1 MTKVKRKLAT
11 ILATDCVGF
20 SKHMEADEESTLAS
34 LNACRTIIDSHINDH
49 GGRIFYTAGDSVIAE
64 FDSPV
69 ECVNAALKFQEALF
83 ARNQE
88 VEVQP
93 ALLWRVGVHVDD
105 IIIEGDN
112 VYGSGVNIAARLESH
127 CEPGEILVSRVVR
140 EQVAKRVSFSIDSAG
155 SRTLKNIAEDF
166 EVFSVATSS
175 SQAASKAQA
184 PARPAVESSTM
195 AADQK
200 KPKLA
205 ILPFSNAS
213 RDDESGFL
221 IDGIVEDLITEF
233 SMMREFEILSRATVA
248 EFKTGEDDAL
258 TFGQEFGVNFLVGGG
273 IRSSGSRIRLNI
285 ELTDASNGSVVW
297 SNKYDRVLDDIFEIQ
312 DEIVRTITIQLL
324 GEIEITSLQ
333 RSKRKPTENF
343 SSYELLLRGKE
354 QHHVFSQEANTLA
367 LEFFDKAIELD
378 SGNAQAHAWKTC
390 TLAQGMARG
399 YIEGDLEP
407 VQKAALDHLSMAH
420 DLNENDFEVHR
431 MLANVYLSNHN
442 YAKAEEHGRKAFQLN
457 PNDPRVLSDAG
468 TILVRIGDAAEGLDM
483 LQKALLL
490 DPVPMGQS
498 NSDNRY
504 RDIVLGM
511 YCAEDFQGCIDN
523 ARQVRSHDPRSWL
536 FLMYS
541 LNALAED
548 PTGAP
553 EFATHRDEFADL
565 DWPSTI
571 ERFHLPADERNQAL
585 ADFATGLFV

>member
-20 SKHMEADEESTLAS
+20 SKHMETDEESTLAS
-34 LNACRTIIDSHINDH
+34 LNACRAIIDSHINDH
-49 GGRIFYTAGDSVIAE
+49 GGRIFHTAGDSVIAE

-69 ECVNAALKFQEALF
+69 ECVNAALKFQDALY

-88 VEVQP
+88 DEVHP
-93 ALLWRVGVHVDD
+93 ALQWRVGVHVDD

-155 SRTLKNIAEDF
+155 SRSLKNIAEDF
-166 EVFSVATSS
+166 EVFSVATSF
-175 SQAASKAQA
+175 SQATNKAA
-184 PARPAVESSTM
+184 PDVQSTLVGSVSGS
-195 AADQK
+195 DQR

-205 ILPFSNAS
+205 ILPFNNAS
-213 RDDESGFL
+213 RDDDSGFL

-248 EFKTGEDDAL
+248 EFKVGEDDAL

-273 IRSSGSRIRLNI
+273 IRSSGNRIRLSI

-354 QHHVFSQEANTLA
+354 QHHVFSKAANAKALA
-367 LEFFDKAIELD
+367 FFDKAIEMD

-399 YIEGDLEP
+399 YIEGDPEP

-431 MLANVYLSNHN
+431 MLANVYLSNHD

-468 TILVRIGDAAEGLDM
+468 TILVRVGHDAEGLEM
-483 LQKALLL
+483 LHKALLL

-511 YCAEDFQGCIDN
+511 YCAGDWQGCVDN
-523 ARQVRSHDPRSWL
+523 AREVRNHDARSWL
-536 FLMYS
+536 FLMCS
-541 LNALAED
+541 LDALGED
-548 PTGAP
+548 ISATR
-553 EFATHRDEFADL
+553 EFRVYRDNFAAL
-565 DWPSTI
+565 DWTSTI
-571 ERFHLPADERNQAL
+571 ERFHLPSDEQNEAL
-585 ADFATGLFV
+585 EKFVTELFA

>member
-20 SKHMEADEESTLAS
+20 SKHMETDEESTLAS

-49 GGRIFYTAGDSVIAE
+49 GGRIFHTAGDSVIAE

-69 ECVNAALKFQEALF
+69 ECVNAALKFQDALY

-88 VEVQP
+88 DEVHP
-93 ALLWRVGVHVDD
+93 ALQWRVGVHVDD

-155 SRTLKNIAEDF
+155 SRSLKNIAEDF
-166 EVFSVATSS
+166 EVFSVATSF
-175 SQAASKAQA
+175 SQAANKAA
-184 PARPAVESSTM
+184 PTVQPTVVSSVSGS
-195 AADQK
+195 DQR

-205 ILPFSNAS
+205 ILPFNNAS
-213 RDDESGFL
+213 RDDDSGFL

-248 EFKTGEDDAL
+248 EFKVGEDDAL

-273 IRSSGSRIRLNI
+273 IRSSGNRIRLSI

-354 QHHVFSQEANTLA
+354 QHHVFSKEANARALA
-367 LEFFDKAIELD
+367 FFDKAIELD

-399 YIEGDLEP
+399 YIEGDPEP

-431 MLANVYLSNHN
+431 MLANVYLSNHD

-468 TILVRIGDAAEGLDM
+468 TILVRVGHDAEGLEM
-483 LQKALLL
+483 LHKALLL

-511 YCAEDFQGCIDN
+511 YCAGDRQGCVDN
-523 ARQVRSHDPRSWL
+523 AREVRNHDARSWL
-536 FLMYS
+536 FLMCS
-541 LNALAED
+541 LDALGED
-548 PTGAP
+548 ISGTR
-553 EFATHRDEFADL
+553 EFRAYRDNFAAL
-565 DWPSTI
+565 DWASTI
-571 ERFHLPADERNQAL
+571 ERFHLPSDEQNEAL
-585 ADFATGLFV
+585 EKFVTELFA